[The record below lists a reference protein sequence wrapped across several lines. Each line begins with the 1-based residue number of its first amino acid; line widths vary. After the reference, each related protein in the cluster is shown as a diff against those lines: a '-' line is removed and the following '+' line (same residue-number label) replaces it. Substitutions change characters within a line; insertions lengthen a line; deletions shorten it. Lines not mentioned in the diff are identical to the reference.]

1 MTLVLALFV
10 VNAVLGAWDTLWYH
24 EWKTRLAERLDTTR
38 TELRLHVARDA
49 VYVVVYLV
57 ISWWQVSGSFV
68 VGLAVL
74 LGAEIVITLTDFVI
88 EDRDRPAI
96 GGMAAG
102 ERVLHT
108 LMAIVYGAALVTL
121 VPILIDAA
129 TGPDAF
135 VRHEAP
141 LALSIAGSVFAA
153 GIAVTGLRDGL
164 ALLGVDP
171 VRLTDREQAVVDRTG
186 VRVEAAEDDLLDGGV
201 GITHGV
207 DGDDRGGLGRIAVDA
222 GRDRRERDARRPD
235 LVGAGK

>member
-1 MTLVLALFV
+1 MTLVLALFI

-24 EWKTRLAERLDTTR
+24 EWKTRLVERLDTTR

-49 VYVVVYLV
+49 VYVIVYLV
-57 ISWWQVSGSFV
+57 ISWWHVSGSFV

-74 LGAEIVITLTDFVI
+74 LMAEIVITLTDFVI

-121 VPILIDAA
+121 LPILLAGA
-129 TGPDAF
+129 GGPDAF
-135 VRHEAP
+135 LRHEAP
-141 LALSIAGSVFAA
+141 LWLSIVGTFFAV

-164 ALLGVDP
+164 ALLGHDP
-171 VRLTDREQAVVDRTG
+171 IQLSARQQRFVDREGLV
-186 VRVEAAEDDLLDGGV
+186 VEAAEEDLLDGGR
-201 GITHGV
+201 GGAHCL
-207 DGDDRGGLGRIAVDA
+207 DGDPGSGLRRVAVHA
-222 GRDRRERDARRPD
+222 G
-235 LVGAGK
+235 

>member
-1 MTLVLALFV
+1 MTLVLALFI

-49 VYVVVYLV
+49 IYVVVYLV

-74 LGAEIVITLTDFVI
+74 LMAEIVITLTDFVV

-108 LMAIVYGAALVTL
+108 LMAIVYGAALVTI
-121 VPILIDAA
+121 VPLLGEAA
-129 TGPDAF
+129 GGPDAF
-135 VRHEAP
+135 LRHEAP
-141 LALSIAGSVFAA
+141 IWLSIAGTLFAI

-164 ALLGVDP
+164 ALLGHDP
-171 VRLTDREQAVVDRTG
+171 IQLSARQQLFVDREG
-186 VRVEAAEDDLLDGGV
+186 VAVEAAEDDLLDVGPGGAN
-201 GITHGV
+201 GL
-207 DGDDRGGLGRIAVDA
+207 DGDPGGWLGRVAVHA
-222 GRDRRERDARRPD
+222 G
-235 LVGAGK
+235 

>member
-1 MTLVLALFV
+1 MTLVLTLFI
-10 VNAVLGAWDTLWYH
+10 VNALLGAWDTLWYH

-74 LGAEIVITLTDFVI
+74 LAAEIVITLTDFVI

-96 GGMAAG
+96 GGMAPG

-121 VPILIDAA
+121 MPILIDAA
-129 TGPDAF
+129 AGPDAF
-135 VRHEAP
+135 IRHDAP
-141 LALSIAGSVFAA
+141 LALSIAGSFFAA

-171 VRLTDREQAVVDRTG
+171 VRLTAREKRLVDRQ
-186 VRVEAAEDDLLDGGV
+186 RPLVEAAEDDLFDGRV
-201 GITHGV
+201 AMAHRV
-207 DGDDRGGLGRIAVDA
+207 DGDDCGRLGWIAVDA
-222 GRDRRERDARRPD
+222 GGDGGKRNAQGVD
-235 LVGAGK
+235 LVGAGQ

>member
-1 MTLVLALFV
+1 MTLVLTLFI

-74 LGAEIVITLTDFVI
+74 LAAEIAITLTDFVI

-121 VPILIDAA
+121 VPILIEAA
-129 TGPDAF
+129 AGPDAF

-141 LALSIAGSVFAA
+141 LALSIVGSFFAA

-171 VRLTDREQAVVDRTG
+171 VRLTARQKRLVDRKG
-186 VRVEAAEDDLLDGGV
+186 VRVEAAEDDLLDGRV
-201 GITHGV
+201 GAR
-207 DGDDRGGLGRIAVDA
+207 DGLDRNLGGGFDWIPIDPGRNGGERDA
-222 GRDRRERDARRPD
+222 GRLD